1 MPSLFRAL
9 LDRLKAY
16 FAVAAAQELELEV
29 QIRQAERQ
37 AELLRLADRYERDGL
52 TDVARNLRQQAAALG
67 TGQPLAL
74 VMPSVQHLLLEPV
87 PTPSPP
93 AFSEP
98 EVTPGAINAL
108 PTSQSRR
115 SRQRS

>member
-29 QIRQAERQ
+29 QVRQAERQ
-37 AELLRLADRYERDGL
+37 AELLRLAERYERDGL
-52 TDVARNLRQQAAALG
+52 TDVALKLRQQAAAMG

-74 VMPSVQHLLLEPV
+74 VMPAVQHLLVEAV

-93 AFSEP
+93 ALTHQLTDGKHASP
-98 EVTPGAINAL
+98 AA
-108 PTSQSRR
+108 SQSRR
-115 SRQRS
+115 SRKRR